1 MPFPTPSADLMASVM
16 GGPLPNSTTA
26 SLPTNSSP
34 LNPSTAT
41 SAKVKK
47 ENINHSGKGTIRI
60 YYSLKENPNA
70 IISYTDLIRQEQKR
84 QRSSSK
90 NGGNAPQNV
99 SSSSSSS
106 ANASQSTS
114 SSPLKNSKSAG
125 TGSSSKDTGLSS
137 STSMDIDPPEGEE
150 ALGDGDSEAEDDDEA
165 DDDEE
170 EDDAEA
176 EDEDEDDDPD
186 EDDDEDDDP
195 DSGRRETKDFLDEL
209 TEKYGIEGEN
219 ESDDDDEDDDE
230 DGKDQVRKRPS
241 RWDTERYDFEDD
253 FIDDSEMMLESIGM
267 VRPKVDGFFAY
278 RGPIETTAEDAD
290 SSDAGPRSKKT
301 AKRKTAV
308 GSSPLNTKSNLTK
321 SSKGSSNLMVAENAN
336 DSTSEMSEADEKS
349 KSTRQLSG
357 PGSSSLATVVDA
369 NSISGTAEPTSN
381 STTTTPTKKKAA
393 TSKSK
398 SAVKDVSKEEASKD
412 SDKESK
418 SGLTKKTKS
427 KPTKATTTTTPV
439 VRVDSPTP
447 FEDNPDGH
455 THSPPSRSTSPS
467 KLKSKSK
474 ATASTE
480 TESSKP
486 VTADTDSTMAD
497 ADSNVNDHSMNSE
510 APEITSTKSEP
521 DQQTT
526 KVESSSTAEA
536 HEQSEAKNDRS
547 KSKEPKPLEPLN
559 EEVQAAYDVVA
570 DLARKETWEVK
581 SRFPPHIKE
590 PLWACA
596 KTALTT
602 RSSGYVL
609 DENFFVHLQ
618 EILPYNKFTLKKL
631 VYKAV
636 LPDWITELEAQRARL
651 IEQFAKRADMVWR
664 ASGMASVDAPRT
676 ERDDDGDV
684 NMSSDEVHNVQ
695 LRIVKS
701 PKKFPWTQ
709 DLRLLLWETMEK
721 FMEIHSAKHELR
733 AVDESQPVPPTDSKT
748 RKDAYQTLLQS
759 FPSGWMTSYEISR
772 QYSQLKE
779 KVQKIQRLEKHGVES
794 SGPQGKSK
802 SAFLGG
808 VTKYGGAIIPPHVP
822 PSAAAATN
830 DKRPASTATTAAAA
844 APTTVTATAT
854 PQSSPSAAA
863 PTTAPQNSTS
873 STPVSVA
880 PTPVAPSIAEISKER
895 DNHRRSSPSQSPA
908 ATHRTAHLS
917 EIVNPTSQS
926 SQSRSHHLYYS
937 EGPVSG
943 SGVSEASKK
952 RKNLEEGKELAPR
965 YRYI

>member
-16 GGPLPNSTTA
+16 GGPLPNSTTT
-26 SLPTNSSP
+26 SLPTNSSS

-90 NGGNAPQNV
+90 NGSNAPQNV
-99 SSSSSSS
+99 SSSSSS
-106 ANASQSTS
+106 ANASQST

-278 RGPIETTAEDAD
+278 RGPIETTAEDA
-290 SSDAGPRSKKT
+290 
-301 AKRKTAV
+301 
-308 GSSPLNTKSNLTK
+308 
-321 SSKGSSNLMVAENAN
+321 KGSSNLMVAENAN

-418 SGLTKKTKS
+418 SGLAKKTKS
-427 KPTKATTTTTPV
+427 KPTKATAATTPV

-467 KLKSKSK
+467 KSKSKSK
-474 ATASTE
+474 ATVSTE
-480 TESSKP
+480 TESNKP
-486 VTADTDSTMAD
+486 VAADTDSTMAD
-497 ADSNVNDHSMNSE
+497 ADSNVNDHSMNGE

-684 NMSSDEVHNVQ
+684 NMSSDEV
-695 LRIVKS
+695 KS

-808 VTKYGGAIIPPHVP
+808 VTKYGGAIIPPHLP

-830 DKRPASTATTAAAA
+830 DKRPASTAAAATTAAAV
-844 APTTVTATAT
+844 PTTVTATAT

-873 STPVSVA
+873 STSVSVA

-926 SQSRSHHLYYS
+926 SQSRPHHLYYS

-943 SGVSEASKK
+943 TGVSEASKK
-952 RKNLEEGKELAPR
+952 RKNPEEGKELAPR